1 VSTRHDRDP
10 HQLRRAQT
18 PTTPA
23 RTAIP
28 GQKSRSGELL
38 RPAHPVPSALSGLQ
52 REGREPSN
60 RHPADV
66 AGESDA
72 TWIASAHAYNMAHA
86 HLASEFNEL
95 THHEC
100 LDDARQL
107 SPQKVAA
114 WQAVRSLLADGKV
127 GPKTVSSARGMN
139 RTNRSNATAPL
150 EGAPAAHA
158 MFEKARQF
166 NAAHPALVAEFN
178 ELTAYFCFD
187 FERNELVPEAV
198 AKWQMR
204 HGEPADGMVMLD
216 TIAAAKSKR
225 TAGAT
230 S

>member
-1 VSTRHDRDP
+1 MSHDYDRRN
-10 HQLRRAQT
+10 HQPSQM
-18 PTTPA
+18 PTT
-23 RTAIP
+23 RSDTAAP
-28 GQKSRSGELL
+28 GQMSRSAEL
-38 RPAHPVPSALSGLQ
+38 RKPAHPVPSALSGLSQ
-52 REGREPSN
+52 ARNRDQASDITREAEP
-60 RHPADV
+60 
-66 AGESDA
+66 
-72 TWIASAHAYNMAHA
+72 TWIASARACNAAHA
-86 HLASEFNEL
+86 DLVAEFNES

-100 LDDARQL
+100 IDDARQL

-114 WQAVRSLLADGKV
+114 WQSVRSLLADGKV
-127 GPKTVSSARGMN
+127 GPQTVSSARGMN
-139 RTNRSNATAPL
+139 RMNRSNAAAPL

-198 AKWQMR
+198 AKWQIR
-204 HGEPADGMVMLD
+204 HGEPADGMVMPD